1 MVMIR
6 LNTWVDAPVE
16 RCFRLATSVDFHVAL
31 AKPMKERVIDGVTAG
46 LMREGQ
52 TITWHGRHLGVR
64 VTHTTGV
71 EVLRP
76 FSYFRDVMVD
86 GAFKYYVHE
95 HHFAAMDDG
104 TRMRDEVRFAA
115 PLGPLGTILE
125 SLVLRRYLTALLK
138 WRNQALKRVAE
149 SEEWHK
155 YLDEPSEV
163 TPITSQ
169 PGTGTSHPGKIHV
182 A

>member
-1 MVMIR
+1 M
-6 LNTWVDAPVE
+6 
-16 RCFRLATSVDFHVAL
+16 
-31 AKPMKERVIDGVTAG
+31 DGVTAG

-52 TITWHGRHLGVR
+52 TFTSHGRHFGVR
-64 VTHTTGV
+64 VTQTTRM

-104 TRMRDEVRFAA
+104 TRVRDEVRFAA
-115 PLGPLGTILE
+115 PLGPLGRILE

-155 YLDEPSEV
+155 YLDEPAKV
-163 TPITSQ
+163 TTITSQ
-169 PGTGTSHPGKIHV
+169 PGKIHV